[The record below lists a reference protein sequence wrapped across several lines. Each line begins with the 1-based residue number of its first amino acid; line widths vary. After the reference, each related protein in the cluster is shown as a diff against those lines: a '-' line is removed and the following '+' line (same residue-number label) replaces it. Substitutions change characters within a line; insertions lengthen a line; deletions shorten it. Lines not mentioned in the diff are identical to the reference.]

1 MSKTIFITLNNSGD
15 DPGPYTLTLID
26 GLGNETPWSSN
37 PVTKAQLTA
46 GYQMIVPD
54 IIVKVKV
61 QSKTCTT
68 YVELIIPTTQCPC
81 RIVNFVNGVYRFY
94 ECGSTLQTELNVGPS
109 ILSYCIDTTRSI
121 TKVSGTGDYT
131 DTGICCTPSPNPVP
145 TPTTTTTSTTST
157 TTTSTSTTSSTT
169 TTSTSTS
176 STTTTS
182 TTTTTTAATCA
193 TFLLSGG
200 SGGRQFV
207 YRRCGE
213 TQIIHSNVNAGD
225 SIEECIQLPFFSPG
239 AVNTGDCY

>member
-1 MSKTIFITLNNSGD
+1 MSKTIFITLNNSGG

-26 GLGNETPWSSN
+26 GVGNETLWPSN
-37 PVTKAQLTA
+37 PITKAQLTA

-54 IIVKVKV
+54 LIVKVKV
-61 QSKTCTT
+61 QSETCTT

-109 ILSYCIDTTRSI
+109 ILSYCVDTTRSI
-121 TKVSGTGDYT
+121 TKVSGTGGYT
-131 DTGICCTPSPNPVP
+131 DTGICCAPSPNPVP
-145 TPTTTTTSTTST
+145 TPTTTTSSTTST
-157 TTTSTSTTSSTT
+157 TSTTSTSTTSST

-193 TFLLSGG
+193 LFLLNGGLSG
-200 SGGRQFV
+200 RTFV

-213 TQIIHSNVNAGD
+213 SETTTTIVNAGD
-225 SIEECIQLPFFSPG
+225 QTEECIQLPFFSIG
-239 AVNTGDCY
+239 AVNTGDC